1 LTFDVA
7 FTAIIHGLFRAG
19 RLEDACNLYNEMCQN
34 GVVPNCYTYNVLLHG
49 FCKARDMES
58 AKKILEKMLSA
69 GFWPDTVSLNTLVN
83 FLCKS
88 GHVYL
93 AADLFTKMKVVGFE
107 PDEITYGMLVDGLC
121 LAGRPDDA
129 YRLLENELEY
139 YDFPVP
145 INSTPNEMNRA
156 VISIA
161 QDGENKK

>member
-1 LTFDVA
+1 
-7 FTAIIHGLFRAG
+7 
-19 RLEDACNLYNEMCQN
+19 
-34 GVVPNCYTYNVLLHG
+34 
-49 FCKARDMES
+49 MES

-161 QDGENKK
+161 QDGENKKLSKKPVLNYSALKRLYERIQNEYKENEQLEKMFGIQAF